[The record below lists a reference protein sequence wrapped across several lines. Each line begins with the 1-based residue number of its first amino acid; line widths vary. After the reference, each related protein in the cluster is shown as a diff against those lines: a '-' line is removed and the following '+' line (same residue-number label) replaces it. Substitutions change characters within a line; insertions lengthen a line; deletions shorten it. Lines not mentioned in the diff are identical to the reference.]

1 MSTLFPKVF
10 KKVYKKVLIYIYLV
24 LCYNEYGDIFYSIY
38 SVLSGLSLVKN
49 KPEQYLKW
57 CSAI

>member
-49 KPEQYLKW
+49 KPEQYLK
-57 CSAI
+57 